1 MPTAFIL
8 TRYSTDNQNP
18 DTTAVQVKKCA
29 EYCQQHQLTVL
40 DIFSDE
46 AVSGMKQHRPEYDR
60 MMAAYQAKAGADV
73 VVIYDQSRM
82 FRDMVEWFN
91 FRRQLQALGARVVS
105 VTQPLVGGDLLDPSV
120 FVSESTMAMFNH
132 LHVLIT
138 RQKVIE
144 KMRYMALQ
152 GKCPG
157 GRPPLGYDLDAD
169 RHYIINEFEA
179 ETVRRIFTMHAAG
192 AGYGEIITAMAAQG
206 RLTKAG
212 RPFGKN
218 SLHEVLKNEKYIGVL
233 VYGAVPSV
241 SPTGRRNNH
250 QEPAEGCVRLE
261 GAVPRIISDELWTE
275 VQKRMKERT
284 HLGGRYSAKAEY
296 LLSGKVFC
304 GECGGAMVVAGTSS
318 GARGQRYRYYSCVHK
333 RQTKTCNAKGIS
345 VPKLEQLVADA
356 VKRQLASPE
365 GLQNVI
371 SAAAQYRDA
380 LTQAAAPRT
389 DELKQQLQEV
399 TKKIRN
405 LVDTL
410 ASGISSKAITDQ
422 LAELEDE
429 KARLE
434 AAERNIKAATREV
447 GLTDAEIA
455 EGLTKL
461 SLTDEKTQEGRRVLL
476 SIVAKVVV
484 FADHVDVYTILG
496 PDGKKPDLDT
506 AAKDFITTMGQTS
519 LAPNAR
525 PLAGRF
531 SFAEGSQGADLR
543 RGHLIAA
550 GSRSK
555 YILEWTG
562 TASAMKGGLPCEIGT
577 SAADHIRAAQF
588 SCAEKER
595 THWRPEGRSV
605 RLGGR
610 RQL

>member
-1 MPTAFIL
+1 
-8 TRYSTDNQNP
+8 
-18 DTTAVQVKKCA
+18 
-29 EYCQQHQLTVL
+29 
-40 DIFSDE
+40 
-46 AVSGMKQHRPEYDR
+46 MKD
-60 MMAAYQAKAGADV
+60 
-73 VVIYDQSRM
+73 
-82 FRDMVEWFN
+82 
-91 FRRQLQALGARVVS
+91 
-105 VTQPLVGGDLLDPSV
+105 
-120 FVSESTMAMFNH
+120 
-132 LHVLIT
+132 
-138 RQKVIE
+138 
-144 KMRYMALQ
+144 
-152 GKCPG
+152 
-157 GRPPLGYDLDAD
+157 
-169 RHYIINEFEA
+169 
-179 ETVRRIFTMHAAG
+179 
-192 AGYGEIITAMAAQG
+192 
-206 RLTKAG
+206 
-212 RPFGKN
+212 
-218 SLHEVLKNEKYIGVL
+218 
-233 VYGAVPSV
+233 
-241 SPTGRRNNH
+241 
-250 QEPAEGCVRLE
+250 
-261 GAVPRIISDELWTE
+261 
-275 VQKRMKERT
+275 RT

-333 RQTKTCNAKGIS
+333 RQTKTCTARGIS

-389 DELKQQLQEV
+389 DELARQIQEV
-399 TKKIRN
+399 TKRIRN

-422 LAELEDE
+422 LVELEDE

-461 SLTDEKTQEGRRVLL
+461 SLTDEKTQDGRRVLL

-496 PDGKKPDLDT
+496 PDGKKPDLDA